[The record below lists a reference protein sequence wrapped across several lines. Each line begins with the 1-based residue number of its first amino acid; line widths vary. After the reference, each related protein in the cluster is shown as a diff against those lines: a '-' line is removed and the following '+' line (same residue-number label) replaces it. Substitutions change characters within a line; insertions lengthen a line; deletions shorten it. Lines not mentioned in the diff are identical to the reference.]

1 MKDLKGVVA
10 VSNQYCTIEK
20 FVEAYCDLHIYK
32 IGSRYKA
39 VMCVLSH
46 QLGFYIHNT
55 TWKLFSRRKSLSGN
69 WKTNIGEVQI
79 EEVPVQEKYKKWIDE
94 ASSMFGGL
102 ELCSLEAIVDAG
114 GREFIIEVNDCA
126 MGLLGDGQDEDRRLI
141 ADIVINKMEV

>member
-1 MKDLKGVVA
+1 MK
-10 VSNQYCTIEK
+10 TI
-20 FVEAYCDLHIYK
+20 YY
-32 IGSRYKA
+32 
-39 VMCVLSH
+39 
-46 QLGFYIHNT
+46 
-55 TWKLFSRRKSLSGN
+55 RRKSLSGN

-141 ADIVINKMEV
+141 AELVISKMEVHIA

>member
-1 MKDLKGVVA
+1 MTIII
-10 VSNQYCTIEK
+10 QYV
-20 FVEAYCDLHIYK
+20 F
-32 IGSRYKA
+32 
-39 VMCVLSH
+39 
-46 QLGFYIHNT
+46 HNII
-55 TWKLFSRRKSLSGN
+55 WKPFTRRKSLSGN
-69 WKTNIGEVQI
+69 WKTNIGEVKI

-141 ADIVINKMEV
+141 ADLVINKMEVEPRS

>member
-1 MKDLKGVVA
+1 M
-10 VSNQYCTIEK
+10 
-20 FVEAYCDLHIYK
+20 
-32 IGSRYKA
+32 
-39 VMCVLSH
+39 
-46 QLGFYIHNT
+46 
-55 TWKLFSRRKSLSGN
+55 
-69 WKTNIGEVQI
+69 QI

-141 ADIVINKMEV
+141 ADIVINKMEVEQSHCLTIFDISPAGEVSGSHRPGEAARSAL